1 MAGHVCW
8 RETTGGSRDVGSM
21 DEARVAYD
29 RCTSYFTR
37 SNVNV
42 FGTSLPALLK
52 IQVWMKWS

>member
-1 MAGHVCW
+1 MACHVSW
-8 RETTGGSRDVGSM
+8 RETTGGGSDVGSM
-21 DEARVAYD
+21 DEAKVACD